1 MMMLTGIDHSKA
13 ARNPHVVLSQDGK
26 AAVWAGAIDDLWH
39 MGKPTGHGGP
49 WVESQVKAGEASDP
63 YLIGFYDKRTMS
75 LSHTDSGN
83 VVFTVEVD
91 PTGDG
96 EWFRYGSFEVPA
108 GQTFEHAFPQ
118 SFQGRW
124 IRVTADRDTKATA
137 WFEYR

>member
-1 MMMLTGIDHSKA
+1 M
-13 ARNPHVVLSQDGK
+13 
-26 AAVWAGAIDDLWH
+26 
-39 MGKPTGHGGP
+39 
-49 WVESQVKAGEASDP
+49 ESQVKAGEASDP

-124 IRVTADRDTKATA
+124 IRVTAYRDTKATA